1 MKEYVML
8 LSRLGPVTYRYIPGG
23 TDVFCFL
30 PGKAASLQC
39 RTGHSNLIWPLALF
53 FPMCAALLLL
63 PNLADPSQ
71 SYALLVN
78 KLLPSGV
85 VGLVITGLFAHTMA
99 MTSSD
104 ANAVSAVAVRD
115 MLPALRGD
123 GSGPS
128 DKIQLLI
135 GISCTFCFLELSML
149 IALMADRF
157 GGVIGLIV
165 LWYGALAGPI
175 AVPILLGLLRGFR
188 RSGPAAAIGSWVGGA
203 VAFGPVKVGFA
214 ANVTWM
220 PGDFTADLTVGGPV
234 LSSLALYLGISLVWP
249 SADVRS
255 NALLELI
262 NGNARAQELMPPGPR
277 RGNREPYD

>member
-1 MKEYVML
+1 ML

-23 TDVFCFL
+23 TDLFCFL

-53 FPMCAALLLL
+53 FPMCAAFLLL

-157 GGVIGLIV
+157 GGVVGLIV

-175 AVPILLGLLRGFR
+175 AVPILLGMLRGFR
-188 RSGPAAAIGSWVGGA
+188 RSRTGGSHWILGGRS
-203 VAFGPVKVGFA
+203 GCLR
-214 ANVTWM
+214 
-220 PGDFTADLTVGGPV
+220 PGQSRFCRKWHLDARRLHGGPHGWRARAV
-234 LSSLALYLGISLVWP
+234 FSCPLSRNISSLAVC
-249 SADVRS
+249 
-255 NALLELI
+255 
-262 NGNARAQELMPPGPR
+262 
-277 RGNREPYD
+277 